1 MERSYGCKTTGILS
15 GNRGCRYD
23 QRCGACSS
31 HDTATAE
38 LSGKDARRRTSGAAF
53 LRGTKKITLTEAG
66 KTLYDRAGSLLTM
79 ADITKREVI
88 KASQAATI
96 HIGFTPS
103 TVSMMSDY
111 LIRFSTSHPDIR
123 FDIHEGSTF
132 TLREQLENGV
142 VDITTLRTPIV
153 LKGCESRTLMQEKLL
168 AMAAA
173 GNPVLE
179 KTKMGS
185 RSRNCQSRN

>member
-1 MERSYGCKTTGILS
+1 
-15 GNRGCRYD
+15 
-23 QRCGACSS
+23 
-31 HDTATAE
+31 
-38 LSGKDARRRTSGAAF
+38 
-53 LRGTKKITLTEAG
+53 
-66 KTLYDRAGSLLTM
+66 M

-132 TLREQLENGV
+132 TMRDQLENRIL
-142 VDITTLRTPIV
+142 DLTTLRTPIT
-153 LKGCESRTLMQEKLL
+153 LRGCETKNSGRGTLL
-168 AMAAA
+168 AWQF
-173 GNPVLE
+173 
-179 KTKMGS
+179 
-185 RSRNCQSRN
+185 RSSLF

>member
-111 LIRFSTSHPDIR
+111 LIRFPRRIRIFALISTRDRHLR
-123 FDIHEGSTF
+123 CGSSWKTAWS
-132 TLREQLENGV
+132 
-142 VDITTLRTPIV
+142 I
-153 LKGCESRTLMQEKLL
+153 SRHSGHRLCSKDVR
-168 AMAAA
+168 A
-173 GNPVLE
+173 GL
-179 KTKMGS
+179 
-185 RSRNCQSRN
+185 

>member
-1 MERSYGCKTTGILS
+1 
-15 GNRGCRYD
+15 
-23 QRCGACSS
+23 
-31 HDTATAE
+31 
-38 LSGKDARRRTSGAAF
+38 
-53 LRGTKKITLTEAG
+53 
-66 KTLYDRAGSLLTM
+66 M

-153 LKGCESRTLMQEKLL
+153 LKGCESRT
-168 AMAAA
+168 
-173 GNPVLE
+173 
-179 KTKMGS
+179 
-185 RSRNCQSRN
+185 

>member
-1 MERSYGCKTTGILS
+1 MLEE
-15 GNRGCRYD
+15 
-23 QRCGACSS
+23 
-31 HDTATAE
+31 E
-38 LSGKDARRRTSGAAF
+38 LQVQLF

-153 LKGCESRTLMQEKLL
+153 LKGCTGYNLRHINHCNIYALFDGIICSNRWMNLSEISNHGTIIYDSRLASWVQERKLGMWIILRLL
-168 AMAAA
+168 A
-173 GNPVLE
+173 
-179 KTKMGS
+179 KT
-185 RSRNCQSRN
+185 CLV